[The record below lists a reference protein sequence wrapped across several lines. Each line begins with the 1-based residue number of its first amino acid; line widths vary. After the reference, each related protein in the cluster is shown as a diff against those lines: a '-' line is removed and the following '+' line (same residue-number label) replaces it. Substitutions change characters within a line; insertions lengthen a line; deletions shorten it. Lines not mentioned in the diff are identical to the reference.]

1 MFRSGIY
8 LGKGAARPRPARGN
22 YIEENEITGY
32 QIDQH
37 CITAAPGISPSWNTL
52 RGNRCEE

>member
-8 LGKGAARPRPARGN
+8 LGKGAARPAPARGN
-22 YIEENEITGY
+22 HIEENEITGY

-37 CITAAPGISPSWNTL
+37 CITAAPGISAFMEYLARESV
-52 RGNRCEE
+52 